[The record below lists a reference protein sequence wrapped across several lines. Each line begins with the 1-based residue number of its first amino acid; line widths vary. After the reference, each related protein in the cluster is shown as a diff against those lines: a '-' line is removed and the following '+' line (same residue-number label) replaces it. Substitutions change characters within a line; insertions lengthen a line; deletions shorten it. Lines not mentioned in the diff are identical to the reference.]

1 MIETG
6 KLAPDFTLID
16 HNGDEVTLSSYKNKK
31 NVVLSF
37 HILSFTGG
45 WSHQVSLFR
54 MNNSRFEEI
63 DTQVL
68 GIGTDSKPAQTAF
81 ATGLGGIPYPI
92 LSDFHPQGKV
102 SDLFGVFNSDKGTP
116 FRAVIIIDKN
126 GVVRFSKT
134 YESMAELV
142 IDDLFDQVK
151 IINTE

>member
-1 MIETG
+1 
-6 KLAPDFTLID
+6 
-16 HNGDEVTLSSYKNKK
+16 
-31 NVVLSF
+31 
-37 HILSFTGG
+37 
-45 WSHQVSLFR
+45 
-54 MNNSRFEEI
+54 
-63 DTQVL
+63 
-68 GIGTDSKPAQTAF
+68 
-81 ATGLGGIPYPI
+81 